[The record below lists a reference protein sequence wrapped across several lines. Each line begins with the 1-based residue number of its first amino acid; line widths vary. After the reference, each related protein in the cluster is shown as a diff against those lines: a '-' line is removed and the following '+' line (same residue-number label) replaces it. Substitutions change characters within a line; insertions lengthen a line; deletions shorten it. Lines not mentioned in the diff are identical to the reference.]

1 MRKIMIDN
9 YFDLD
14 FDAPNEIE
22 NEIVEER
29 NLYPQLLKDGFK
41 FTDTPAFGAGYIMQ
55 DGKFLFLENNRNLLT
70 ADKITHFYLI
80 TKGYIQDTSASR
92 VLCQTDNAIRIND
105 GINFSYEALI
115 GLPKNKLTVEQERS
129 LEAWLYYM
137 LEKNKYLIQVGNEL
151 VAAVFQIYNLKEQMP
166 EKVISK
172 IKTYYNN
179 GVLRE
184 AKDIKGEAN
193 NGSSR

>member
-1 MRKIMIDN
+1 MIDS

-29 NLYPQLLKDGFK
+29 NLYHQLLKDGFK
-41 FTDTPAFGAGYIMQ
+41 FTDTPTFGAGYIMQ
-55 DGKFLFLENNRNLLT
+55 DGKFLFLEKNRNLLA
-70 ADKITHFYLI
+70 ADKITHGALDFYLI

-92 VLCQTDNAIRIND
+92 VLCQTDNAVRIND
-105 GINFSYEALI
+105 GTNFSYEALI
-115 GLPKNKLTVEQERS
+115 GLPKNKLTADQESS

-151 VAAVFQIYNLKEQMP
+151 VAAVFQVYNLKEQPP

-179 GVLRE
+179 GILRE

-193 NGSSR
+193 NE